1 MAQVVI
7 VNLWGKRL
15 GALSED
21 ERTGNLIFQY
31 DKNFLSLGLNVSPFH
46 MNIEDGD
53 RIYSFPD
60 HNNNSTFK
68 GLPGLL
74 ADSLPDNYGNAVIR
88 AWLAANGRA
97 STNLSPIETMLFIGS
112 RGMGA
117 LEFEPASRKEP
128 KRSSP
133 VDVDNLVK
141 IANRILN
148 DRENFSANLS
158 KNEREALADILKI
171 GVSAGGARAKA
182 IIAYN
187 PKTKEVRSGQ
197 VKAPRDF
204 SYWLIKFDGVT
215 DKQLGETYGY
225 GRVEMAYSLMA
236 KQAGINMTE
245 CMLLEENNRAHFMTK
260 RFDRDEDGNK
270 IHMQSFCAL
279 RHFDYNEVGLYSYEQ
294 LFESMRTLGL
304 HYQDAEQLFRRMVFN
319 VLSRNCDDH
328 TKNFAFLMS
337 PTGEWKLS
345 PAFDV
350 CHSYHPGSHWVS
362 SQSLTVNMKRDSFS
376 KDDFLMVAKKMNIK
390 KAVHILDEVSSAI
403 AQWDRFA
410 NEVTVD
416 INLRQAIKTTFISL

>member
-21 ERTGNLIFQY
+21 ERTGNLLFQY
-31 DKNFLSLGLNVSPFH
+31 DRNFLRLGLNVSPFH
-46 MNIEDGD
+46 MNINEGD
-53 RIYSFPD
+53 RVYFFPE
-60 HNNNSTFK
+60 HTTNSTFK

-74 ADSLPDNYGNAVIR
+74 ADSLPDNYGNAVIQ
-88 AWLAANGRA
+88 AWLAANGRG
-97 STNLSPIETMLFIGS
+97 SGKLSPIETMLFIGS
-112 RGMGA
+112 RAMGA
-117 LEFEPASRKEP
+117 LEFEPAFRQDP

-133 VDVDNLVK
+133 IEVDSLVN

-148 DRENFSANLS
+148 DRENFSTNLS
-158 KNEREALADILKI
+158 EKEQEGLADILKV

-197 VKAPRDF
+197 VKAPKNF

-215 DKQLGETYGY
+215 DKQLGVASGY

-236 KQAGINMTE
+236 KHAGINMTE
-245 CMLLEENNRAHFMTK
+245 CTLLEENDRAHFMTK
-260 RFDRDEDGNK
+260 RFDRDDDGNK

-279 RHFDYNEVGLYSYEQ
+279 RHFDYNAVGYYSYEQ
-294 LFESMRTLGL
+294 LFETMRVLGL
-304 HYQDAEQLFRRMVFN
+304 PYNEAEQLFRRLVFN

-337 PTGEWKLS
+337 PDGEWRLS

-350 CHSYHPGSHWVS
+350 CHSYRPGSHWVS
-362 SQSLTVNMKRDSFS
+362 SQSLTVNMKRDNFIRE
-376 KDDFLMVAKKMNIK
+376 DFLLVAKKMNIK
-390 KAVHILDEVSSAI
+390 KAAQIIDEVSDAI
-403 AQWDRFA
+403 SQWTGFA
-410 NEVTVD
+410 NEIGVEKK
-416 INLRQAIKTTFISL
+416 LRQAIMGTFITL

>member
-1 MAQVVI
+1 MAQVVT

-21 ERTGNLIFQY
+21 ERTGNLLFQY
-31 DKNFLSLGLNVSPFH
+31 DKKFLSLGLNVSPFH
-46 MNIEDGD
+46 MNIGDGD

-74 ADSLPDNYGNAVIR
+74 ADSLPDNYGNAVIQ

-117 LEFEPASRKEP
+117 LEFEPASRKES

-133 VDVDNLVK
+133 VDLDTLVK

-148 DRENFSANLS
+148 DRENFSTNLS
-158 KNEREALADILKI
+158 KNDQEALADILKI

-197 VKAPRDF
+197 VMAPNGF

-236 KQAGINMTE
+236 KQAGITMTE

-279 RHFDYNEVGLYSYEQ
+279 CHFDYNAVGLYSYEQ
-294 LFESMRTLGL
+294 LFESMRSLGL
-304 HYQDAEQLFRRMVFN
+304 PYPDAEQLFRRMVFN

-337 PTGEWKLS
+337 PNGEWRLS
-345 PAFDV
+345 PAFDI
-350 CHSYHPGSHWVS
+350 CHSYRPGSHWVS
-362 SQSLTVNMKRDSFS
+362 SQSLTVNVKRDSFS
-376 KDDFLMVAKKMNIK
+376 KEDFLSVAKKMNIK
-390 KAVHILDEVSSAI
+390 KAVHIVDEVSSAI

-410 NEVTVD
+410 NEVAVE